1 MKILVTGA
9 AGFIGYYATKRLAEL
24 NFEVVGLDNIN
35 EYYDINLKHARLAEA
50 GIDKNKIA
58 YNELIL
64 SDKYKNYRFVK
75 LNLDDQENLAALFRN
90 EQFDVVCNLAAQPG
104 VRYSLENP
112 FVYVNSNVVGFMN
125 ILECCRYNKVKHLV
139 YASSSSVYGMS
150 KKVPFE
156 ETDNVDNPVSL
167 YAATKKANELFAHT
181 YSHLYGL
188 KTTGLRFFTV
198 YGPWGRP
205 DMAPF
210 LFTNAILK
218 GEAIKVFN
226 NGELSRDFT
235 YVDDV
240 VEGVIRVIMLPDN
253 EKEQK
258 DSGEAQ
264 GEFSGLYKIFNIG
277 NSSPVQLMD
286 FIRCIEKATG
296 KEAILKMLPM
306 QPGDVV
312 STYADTSELAAY
324 VNYRPSTPLQDGID
338 RFVSWFKEYSSK
350 AHQY

>member
-9 AGFIGYYATKRLAEL
+9 AGFIGFYVAKRLAEM
-24 NFEVVGLDNIN
+24 NFDVVGLDNIN

-50 GIDKNKIA
+50 GIDINKIV
-58 YNELIL
+58 YNKLTDNE
-64 SDKYKNYRFVK
+64 KFGNYRFIK
-75 LNLDDQENLAALFRN
+75 LNLDDQENLAALFSQ

-218 GEAIKVFN
+218 GEPIKVFN
-226 NGELSRDFT
+226 NGDLSRDFT

-240 VEGVIRVIMLPDN
+240 VEGVIRIITREEVEEVKQN
-253 EKEQK
+253 SENTH
-258 DSGEAQ
+258 S
-264 GEFSGLYKIFNIG
+264 EFSGLYKIFNIG

-296 KEAILKMLPM
+296 KEAVLKMLPM

-324 VNYRPSTPLQDGID
+324 VNYRPGTPLQEGID
-338 RFVSWFKEYSSK
+338 RFVSWFKAYTSK
-350 AHQY
+350 AQQV